1 MNWLTVGKFLLAHWQ
16 SFAIAGLVS
25 LLWIQGQRIDNF
37 KEQAGGY
44 QRSIAAYEHASALNR
59 AAMDQCLNA
68 NAENEANAIRFGQ
81 AVEAAAER
89 VSQYARRL
97 YEAESQIANQV
108 ESFNDEQCRTLDDP
122 LPGDF
127 VEWLRDT

>member
-1 MNWLTVGKFLLAHWQ
+1 MVSWLLGVLGALVLAVGIQTYRLDSLQGKAATFERTIEQHEKA
-16 SFAIAGLVS
+16 AG
-25 LLWIQGQRIDNF
+25 IN
-37 KEQAGGY
+37 QA
-44 QRSIAAYEHASALNR
+44 ALN
-59 AAMDQCLNA
+59 QCLDT
-68 NAENEANAIRFGQ
+68 NAENEADALRFGQ
-81 AVEAAAER
+81 AAEAAAER